1 VLLQSRYTPCKGKS
15 IAFQVLIIAFALT
28 GRKPK
33 HSSTQ
38 GVALGWVLIGLS
50 GRWSATFGSDR
61 YFSKLYRTPIILYSS
76 FYSSI
81 RLFFQLELCAEEVS
95 KIST

>member
-15 IAFQVLIIAFALT
+15 IAFQILIIAFALT

-38 GVALGWVLIGLS
+38 GNALGWVLIGLS

-61 YFSKLYRTPIILYSS
+61 YFSKLYQTPIKTNE
-76 FYSSI
+76 FAH
-81 RLFFQLELCAEEVS
+81 RLRWQTHLFQS
-95 KIST
+95 YRK

>member
-15 IAFQVLIIAFALT
+15 IAFQILIIAFALT

-61 YFSKLYRTPIILYSS
+61 YFSKLYRTPIYFFKIIPAGQQD
-76 FYSSI
+76 SI
-81 RLFFQLELCAEEVS
+81 FFQNHLMQLAEL
-95 KIST
+95 